1 MNGPAVHELL
11 VVDDNPATRYS
22 TSRVLRAAG
31 YTVREA
37 GTGAEALDLADEHV
51 AGVVLDVHLPDMNGF
66 EVCKLLRER
75 PATLRIPVIH
85 LSAAYV
91 GDTDKVRGLHSG
103 ADAYMTHPAEPALL
117 VATLQALIRARTAEE
132 GMRRSEARFRAI
144 YHQASSGIALL
155 DASGRFIDG
164 NPAML
169 SLLGREAAAVTGQAL
184 ADFVPAE
191 SRPVLEVAL
200 SQART
205 GAWRGDFPLRSAQG
219 VDLPMEWT
227 LSAHAEPGHVL
238 AMATDISDRIEL
250 QRQREELL
258 EREQAARAAAER
270 LNRSKDEF
278 IAVLSHELRTPLNA
292 IVSWVHVLKRLD
304 ADASMARGLESIERN
319 AHVQTRLVSDILDM
333 SRMDLG
339 KLQLFIEPVD
349 VAELVRTAVNTLGA
363 SARDKSLDLDLE
375 METLTQRVNADA
387 SRLQQIVWNLLTN
400 AIKFSNAGGRIRV
413 AARQDGERLTLSVSD
428 EGIGIKPEFAEQLF
442 ERFTQG
448 DSGSNRT
455 HGGLGLGLSIVKH
468 LAELHGGDVTAFS
481 EGPGRGS
488 TFTVTIPEGLA
499 ASGLIVAPGRSPERD
514 ATARTLSAIDVL
526 VVDDDPEAR
535 EMLTMILGER
545 GARVTTA
552 GSAAEGLERLHAGAK
567 PHVLVSDVGMP
578 GQDGYAFLRE
588 LRRGEAPGTHLP
600 AIALTAFAR
609 PQDRETALAA
619 GFDDHCGKP
628 LRPDTLVAA
637 ILRVTGGVSSP
648 RR

>member
-37 GTGAEALDLADEHV
+37 GTGAEALALADEHV

-85 LSAAYV
+85 LSAAYI

-144 YHQASSGIALL
+144 YHQATSGIALL
-155 DASGRFIDG
+155 DADGRVIDG

-169 SLLGREAAAVTGQAL
+169 SLLGREAADVTGRAL

-191 SRPVLEVAL
+191 GRAAL
-200 SQART
+200 QLALTQART
-205 GAWRGDFPLRSAQG
+205 GAWRGDFPLRSGQG
-219 VDLPMEWT
+219 VDVPMEWT
-227 LSAHAEPGHVL
+227 LSAHAEPGQVL
-238 AMATDISDRIEL
+238 AIATDISDRVEL
-250 QRQREELL
+250 QRQREDLL

-304 ADASMARGLESIERN
+304 ADASMARGLDSIERN

-339 KLQLFIEPVD
+339 KLQLFVEPVD
-349 VAELVRTAVNTLGA
+349 VPELVQAAVSALGP
-363 SARDKSLDLDLE
+363 SVRDKSLEIELSLD
-375 METLTQRVNADA
+375 TVTRHVNADA

-400 AIKFSNAGGRIRV
+400 AIKFSNAGGRIHV
-413 AARQDGERLTLSVSD
+413 AARQEGDALKLSVTD
-428 EGIGIKPEFAEQLF
+428 EGIGIKPEFIELLF

-468 LAELHGGDVTAFS
+468 LAELHGGSVTAFS
-481 EGPGRGS
+481 EGPGRGA
-488 TFTVTIPEGLA
+488 TFTVTIPEGIAPSGLLA
-499 ASGLIVAPGRSPERD
+499 ASGVTSERD
-514 ATARTLSAIDVL
+514 SARRALSGVDVM

-535 EMLTMILGER
+535 EMLAMILSER
-545 GARVTTA
+545 GARVIA
-552 GSAAEGLERLHAGAK
+552 AASAADGLARLRAGVA

-578 GQDGYAFLRE
+578 GQDGYAFVRE
-588 LRRGEAPGTHLP
+588 LRREEAEGTHLP

-609 PQDRETALAA
+609 PQDRETAIAA
-619 GFDDHCGKP
+619 GFDEHCGKP
-628 LRPDTLVAA
+628 LRPDVLVAA
-637 ILRVTGGVSSP
+637 IQRVIGG
-648 RR
+648 R

>member
-1 MNGPAVHELL
+1 MNEPAALELL

-37 GTGAEALDLADEHV
+37 GTGAEALALADEHV

-155 DASGRFIDG
+155 DAEGRFIDG

-169 SLLGREAAAVTGQAL
+169 SLLGREAADVTGRSL

-191 SRPVLEVAL
+191 DRAALEGAL

-205 GAWRGDFPLRSAQG
+205 GAWRGDFPLRSGQG
-219 VDLPMEWT
+219 VDVPMEWT
-227 LSAHAEPGHVL
+227 LSAHAEPGQVL
-238 AMATDISDRIEL
+238 AIATDISDRVEL
-250 QRQREELL
+250 QRQREDLL

-304 ADASMARGLESIERN
+304 ADASMARGLDSIERN

-339 KLQLFIEPVD
+339 KLQLFVEPVD
-349 VAELVRTAVNTLGA
+349 VPELVQAAVGALGP
-363 SARDKSLDLDLE
+363 SVRDKSLEIKLSMDAV
-375 METLTQRVNADA
+375 TRRVNADA

-413 AARQDGERLTLSVSD
+413 AARQDGDGLTLSVTD
-428 EGIGIKPEFAEQLF
+428 EGIGIKPEFIELLF

-468 LAELHGGDVTAFS
+468 LAELHGGSVTAFS
-481 EGPGRGS
+481 EGPGRGA
-488 TFTVTIPEGLA
+488 TFTVTIPEGLS
-499 ASGLIVAPGRSPERD
+499 ASGLIAAPGATPEGD
-514 ATARTLSAIDVL
+514 ATARTLSALDVM

-535 EMLTMILGER
+535 EMLAMILSER

-552 GSAAEGLERLHAGAK
+552 ASAAEGLERLASGAK
-567 PHVLVSDVGMP
+567 PDVLVSDIGMP
-578 GQDGYAFLRE
+578 GQDGYAFARE
-588 LRRGEAPGTHLP
+588 LRRREPPGTHLP
-600 AIALTAFAR
+600 VIALTAFAR

-619 GFDDHCGKP
+619 GFDEHCGKP
-628 LRPDTLVAA
+628 LRPDALVAA
-637 ILRVTGGVSSP
+637 ILRVTGGVSAP